1 MRFLT
6 LKALLLLGLSLLL
19 SACASSVT
27 PPARYMLPSSPAVN
41 APVQP
46 QATLKVSAPR
56 LADYLDVDGIVMQL
70 DDIALNEAREH
81 QWAESIGR
89 QLERSLRVHLA
100 HELPTIQVVR
110 EEINAPSGPTLQLE
124 IDQFQG
130 RYDGVAVASG
140 QWQLRSNSNELLA
153 MKSVT
158 AETELNED
166 GYPALVRSLGESW
179 ASIAG
184 QIAHQL
190 RQGNFF
196 E

>member
-1 MRFLT
+1 M
-6 LKALLLLGLSLLL
+6 
-19 SACASSVT
+19 
-27 PPARYMLPSSPAVN
+27 
-41 APVQP
+41 
-46 QATLKVSAPR
+46 
-56 LADYLDVDGIVMQL
+56 
-70 DDIALNEAREH
+70 
-81 QWAESIGR
+81 
-89 QLERSLRVHLA
+89 HLA

-140 QWQLRSNSNELLA
+140 QWQLRSTSNELLT
-153 MKSVT
+153 MKSFT